1 MVRPVVRTVRAKAP
15 SAAAVDDAAYA
26 ARLQAE
32 LCQARAVFCGLDRGG
47 RYPAG

>member
-1 MVRPVVRTVRAKAP
+1 VT
-15 SAAAVDDAAYA
+15 AADDSAYA

-47 RYPAG
+47 HYVTN